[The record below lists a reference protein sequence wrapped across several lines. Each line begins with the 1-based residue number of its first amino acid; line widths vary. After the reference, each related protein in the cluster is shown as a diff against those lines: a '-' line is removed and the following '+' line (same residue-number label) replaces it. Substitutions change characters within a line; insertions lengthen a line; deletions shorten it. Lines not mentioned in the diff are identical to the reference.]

1 MIPLKDDTPRY
12 STPIVTILLIATN
25 TAVFL
30 HQVSLGPRLGQ
41 KLVFLY
47 GVIPARID
55 AALAGHAQLGL
66 ALEPLLTS
74 MFLHGGWL
82 HLIGNMWF
90 LWIFGD
96 NVEDAFGHFGYLAF
110 YLFCGIASGVVHTI
124 ANSGSR
130 LPALG
135 ASGAIAGVMGAYIV
149 LYPRAKVL
157 TLVPLIIFFFTIR
170 LPAFIILGYWFL
182 LQFLNGV
189 GSLGVTEA
197 GGVAWW
203 AHIGGF
209 ALGALIAAQLKRPY
223 RTSYA

>member
-12 STPIVTILLIATN
+12 STPFVTTLLIATN
-25 TAVFL
+25 TIIFL
-30 HQVSLGPRLGQ
+30 YQISLGPRLDQ
-41 KLVFLY
+41 KLVFEY

-66 ALEPLLTS
+66 AFEPLFTS

-96 NVEDAFGHFGYLAF
+96 NVEDALGHFGYLVF
-110 YLFCGIASGVVHTI
+110 YLSCGVASGVVHTL
-124 ANSGSR
+124 ANWGSR
-130 LPALG
+130 VPALG

-149 LYPRAKVL
+149 FYPRARVL
-157 TLVPLIIFFFTIR
+157 TLVPLIILFFTVR
-170 LPAFIILGYWFL
+170 LPAVVILGYWFL
-182 LQFLNGV
+182 IQFLSGV
-189 GSLGVTEA
+189 GSLGVSQA
-197 GGVAWW
+197 AGVAWW

-209 ALGALIAAQLKRPY
+209 ALGALIAFQFRKPY
-223 RTSYA
+223 RPSYA